1 MRALAASIS
10 ILLLAGCGGPEPDGS
25 GRPELEGF
33 TLRPDDAPEGLEL
46 ASQGPIES
54 FREVLPPRTAAPG
67 LPPLGTEVRRAF
79 LGGYEAVYRGRR
91 EGGLSSAASSV
102 LRFSDSG
109 AAAAFLEHLRGIQA
123 AEVAVGS
130 SRMDTEL
137 LEAPAIGDLAYAW
150 HRVTPGAETSG
161 CSWQHDDLVLT
172 ITLGGAIGRAPAA
185 ASLDL
190 ARTVDAGLR

>member
-1 MRALAASIS
+1 MHALAVSIS

-25 GRPELEGF
+25 GRSELEGF
-33 TLRPDDAPEGLEL
+33 TLRPDEAPQGLEL

-54 FREVLPPRTAAPG
+54 FREVLPPRTAAPQ

-79 LGGYEAVYRGRR
+79 LGGYEAVYRGRQ
-91 EGGLSSAASSV
+91 GGLSSAASSV
-102 LRFSDSG
+102 LRFSDAG

-137 LEAPAIGDLAYAW
+137 LEAPAIGDQAYAW

-172 ITLGGAIGRAPAA
+172 ITLGGAIGHAPAA